1 MSKQRCQQETTSTQ
15 FLDWLAYLEWDV
27 NSFHRED
34 WFLAQIAKEIR
45 RTIAKEPD
53 KEIKWNQFLIKFTH
67 EKKKLKKVDRM
78 KAAMA
83 MKRRILARFKI
94 KPRKT

>member
-34 WFLAQIAKEIR
+34 WFLAQIAKEVR
-45 RTIAKEPD
+45 RTILKDPNKD
-53 KEIKWNQFLIKFTH
+53 LKWSPFLIKFTS
-67 EKKKLKKVDRM
+67 KKESKKVDKM
-78 KAAMA
+78 KAAMT
-83 MKRRILARFKI
+83 MKRRILSMFKVNSG
-94 KPRKT
+94 KT

>member
-34 WFLAQIAKEIR
+34 WFLAKIAKEVR
-45 RTIAKEPD
+45 RTILKDPNKD
-53 KEIKWNQFLIKFTH
+53 LKWSSFLIKFTS
-67 EKKKLKKVDRM
+67 KKESKKVDKM
-78 KAAMA
+78 KAAMT
-83 MKRRILARFKI
+83 MKRRILSMFKVNSG
-94 KPRKT
+94 KT